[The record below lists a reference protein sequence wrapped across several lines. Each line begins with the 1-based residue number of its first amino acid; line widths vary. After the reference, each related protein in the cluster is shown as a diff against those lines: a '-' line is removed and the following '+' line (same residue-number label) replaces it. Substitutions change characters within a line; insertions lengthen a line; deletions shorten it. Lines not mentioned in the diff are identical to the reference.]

1 MRNFVIGLCV
11 GVVLATGLTA
21 WAQVVPFDAPL
32 REQLQGQMMQN
43 TLRIERGIERM
54 EQGLYRD
61 PLLSDRP
68 CR

>member
-1 MRNFVIGLCV
+1 MKYLV
-11 GVVLATGLTA
+11 GFILGAILATGLSA
-21 WAQVVPFDAPL
+21 LAQLVPFDAPL
-32 REQLQGQMMQN
+32 RDQLQGQQAQDW
-43 TLRIERGIERM
+43 LKRERGIERM